1 MGNTVSAAEK
11 VAADIL
17 HTKTEQPLI
26 PPQGHPTMSGV
37 PPPECPMHQK
47 EPPPAASGCPVPHDN
62 SDVNPLNMVRVA
74 FYFINF
80 IFN

>member
-17 HTKTEQPLI
+17 HTKVEQPLVS
-26 PPQGHPTMSGV
+26 PQGHPTMSGV

-62 SDVNPLNMVRVA
+62 SDVNPLNMVRP
-74 FYFINF
+74 
-80 IFN
+80 IF